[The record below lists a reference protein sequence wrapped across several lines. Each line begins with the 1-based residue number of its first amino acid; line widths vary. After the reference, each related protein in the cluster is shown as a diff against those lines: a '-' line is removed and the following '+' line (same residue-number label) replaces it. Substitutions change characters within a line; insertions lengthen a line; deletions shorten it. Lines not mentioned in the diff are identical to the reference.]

1 MNAALQLSLKVLL
14 LDSDPFE
21 LNGLLNEAWVA
32 PYAKTALAPT
42 GDVNIKITHT
52 IPRPLEQQP
61 VALIMNL

>member
-1 MNAALQLSLKVLL
+1 MSAALRLSFKVLL
-14 LDSDPFE
+14 LDSDLFKS
-21 LNGLLNEAWVA
+21 NGLLNEAWVA

-52 IPRPLEQQP
+52 IPRPLKQQP